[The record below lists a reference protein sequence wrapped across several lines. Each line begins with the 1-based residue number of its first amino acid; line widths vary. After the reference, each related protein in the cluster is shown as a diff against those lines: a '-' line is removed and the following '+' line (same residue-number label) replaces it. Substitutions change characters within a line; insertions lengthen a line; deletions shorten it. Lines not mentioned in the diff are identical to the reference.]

1 MMGKSRIKLA
11 VKFTVF
17 VLVTCFFVNM
27 VNEWLKP
34 KYYYNQTWSATNTFL
49 DGAL

>member
-34 KYYYNQTWSATNTFL
+34 
-49 DGAL
+49 